1 MKVVKIN
8 PGYFLLEQG
17 NHFDDQALCNTLQCF
32 SSDGCHSCARD
43 SDKERALVCLG
54 CKDGE
59 DRTKHCSDR
68 GRSAISAQIGSPHLF
83 TFYGS
88 HLVTC

>member
-1 MKVVKIN
+1 MEN
-8 PGYFLLEQG
+8 LGYFLLVHG
-17 NHFDDQALCNTLQCF
+17 NGTILMAKHTAMQSLNAFRK
-32 SSDGCHSCARD
+32 CHSCARVL
-43 SDKERALVCLG
+43 DKERALVCLG